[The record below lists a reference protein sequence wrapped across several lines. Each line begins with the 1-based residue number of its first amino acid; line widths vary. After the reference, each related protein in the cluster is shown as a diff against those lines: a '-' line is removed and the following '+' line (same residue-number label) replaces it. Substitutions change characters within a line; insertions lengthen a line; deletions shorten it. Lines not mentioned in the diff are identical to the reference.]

1 MFDFN
6 AVIGIDP
13 GAQGGLAVFI
23 PGQRVKTVKMPK
35 EVRDLR
41 DFFEYYADNF
51 KPIVFLEKL
60 SVRPDD
66 IKDNPGK
73 IYRIQRMLA
82 NFEHLKAIMESE
94 GVPYVLVHPMSWQT
108 RLGLRVK
115 GQHEEKAARKKRYRA
130 TAERLYPAVKTT
142 LWNSDALLIMH
153 FGRKVLIDDV
163 KWVLAN
169 LPGYIKGNGLFK

>member
-13 GAQGGLAVFI
+13 GASGGLAIFQ
-23 PGQRVKTVKMPK
+23 PGKLTKTVKMPK
-35 EVRDLR
+35 EVRELR

-66 IKDNPGK
+66 IKGNPGK
-73 IYRIQRMLA
+73 IYRIQQMLA

-115 GQHEEKAARKKRYRA
+115 GQHEEKADRKRRYRA

-142 LWNSDALLIMH
+142 LWNSDALLILH
-153 FGRKVLIDDV
+153 FGRMVLVNDP
-163 KWVLAN
+163 KWVLDN